1 MTPVSHGKPCAGNPH
16 ARFDE
21 GAPASEKPRR
31 NALLHTTITDR
42 EIIVCGF
49 RALVDLFGDVN
60 AERFITLTIRE
71 PQDYTKWR
79 ENMYKNESLH
89 SLAERS
95 RAAEERF
102 RKSMDIEPRVMS

>member
-1 MTPVSHGKPCAGNPH
+1 M
-16 ARFDE
+16 
-21 GAPASEKPRR
+21 
-31 NALLHTTITDR
+31 TTITDR
-42 EIIVCGF
+42 EIIVRGF

-79 ENMYKNESLH
+79 ENMYKDENVH

-95 RAAEERF
+95 RAAGERF
-102 RKSMDIEPRVMS
+102 RKSMSIETRVIA

>member
-1 MTPVSHGKPCAGNPH
+1 M
-16 ARFDE
+16 R
-21 GAPASEKPRR
+21 
-31 NALLHTTITDR
+31 
-42 EIIVCGF
+42 GF

-95 RAAEERF
+95 RAAGERF
-102 RKSMDIEPRVMS
+102 RKSMDIEPHVMS

>member
-1 MTPVSHGKPCAGNPH
+1 MRNIGSMRVANPLEYVQEVDVWCA
-16 ARFDE
+16 
-21 GAPASEKPRR
+21 
-31 NALLHTTITDR
+31 ITDR
-42 EIIVCGF
+42 EIIVRGF

-95 RAAEERF
+95 RAAGERF
-102 RKSMDIEPRVMS
+102 RKSMDLEPRVMS